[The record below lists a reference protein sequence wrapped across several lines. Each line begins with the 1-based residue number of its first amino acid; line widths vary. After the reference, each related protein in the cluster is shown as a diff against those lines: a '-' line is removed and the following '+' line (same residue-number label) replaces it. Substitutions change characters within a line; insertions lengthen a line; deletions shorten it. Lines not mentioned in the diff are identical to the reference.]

1 MAKRE
6 PGEDMNENENENERT
21 LMMPAV
27 EAPAETAGA
36 DDHTAESTDDGAPDE
51 TAELAGAEAFEQ
63 APVVAVVELSGPGDG
78 NVSLIVGG
86 VGEIGRLAPELS
98 VRLPHDQWVSRVH
111 ARVSFR
117 RGAWILEDL
126 NSSNGSWI
134 ENGRTR
140 VRQPITIALG
150 QVFRVGHTDL
160 MLTDDPD
167 IVLSHGDSL

>member
-1 MAKRE
+1 MAGRE
-6 PGEDMNENENENERT
+6 QDEDANEIENEQT

-27 EAPAETAGA
+27 EA
-36 DDHTAESTDDGAPDE
+36 SDE
-51 TAELAGAEAFEQ
+51 TADADRTAASSEDAASAETPELAGDDEVFEQ

-111 ARVSFR
+111 ARITFR
-117 RGAWILEDL
+117 RDGWTLEDL

-140 VRQPITIALG
+140 VRQPIAIALG

-167 IVLSHGDSL
+167 IVLSHGDSR

>member
-1 MAKRE
+1 MAGQE
-6 PGEDMNENENENERT
+6 QNEDTNENENDRT
-21 LMMPAV
+21 VMMSAV
-27 EAPAETAGA
+27 EASDESTDA
-36 DDHTAESTDDGAPDE
+36 DHTAASTEKGAPVQ
-51 TAELAGAEAFEQ
+51 TPELAGDQDFEQ

-98 VRLPHDQWVSRVH
+98 VRLPHDQWVSRIH
-111 ARVSFR
+111 ARVTFR
-117 RGAWILEDL
+117 RGGWTLEDL

-140 VRQPITIALG
+140 VRQPVTIAPD
-150 QVFRVGHTDL
+150 QVFRIGHTDL

-167 IVLSHGDSL
+167 IVLSHGDSI